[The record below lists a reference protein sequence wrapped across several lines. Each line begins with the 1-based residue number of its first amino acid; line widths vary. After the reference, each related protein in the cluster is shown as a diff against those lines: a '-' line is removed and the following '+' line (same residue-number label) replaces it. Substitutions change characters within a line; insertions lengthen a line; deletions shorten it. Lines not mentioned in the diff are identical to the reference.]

1 MESIVRTLWG
11 IGLMSAKYP
20 NLPIEIPKFT
30 TLNEKFGIATNQTLA
45 ANEIPGAIYYAIGN
59 QGHRVEIG
67 ANEIPLTSPIEHD
80 PTHAALYGHLP
91 FVLRPVMNDLPKEK
105 RDQYALRKELLIG
118 AEKYYAY
125 YLKRLDFTN
134 AKVNYYKTTVI
145 DGEETTVPYVP
156 NSGNLSPLKPKISAT
171 SVTTTSSSTVY
182 ASTEVT
188 INFNAFDV
196 EELINACKILY
207 NDERYAIISEI
218 AICSGVDRQ
227 LSGLTAGNS
236 QIVVKEAIC
245 VQVNAF
251 VSASH
256 NVAETNQGFTRIID
270 LGENEPLMTGSSEL
284 IATVP

>member
-1 MESIVRTLWG
+1 
-11 IGLMSAKYP
+11 
-20 NLPIEIPKFT
+20 
-30 TLNEKFGIATNQTLA
+30 
-45 ANEIPGAIYYAIGN
+45 
-59 QGHRVEIG
+59 
-67 ANEIPLTSPIEHD
+67 
-80 PTHAALYGHLP
+80 
-91 FVLRPVMNDLPKEK
+91 MNDLTKEK

-118 AEKYYAY
+118 TEKYYAY

-251 VSASH
+251 ISASH

-284 IATVP
+284 IAKVV

>member
-1 MESIVRTLWG
+1 V
-11 IGLMSAKYP
+11 
-20 NLPIEIPKFT
+20 
-30 TLNEKFGIATNQTLA
+30 
-45 ANEIPGAIYYAIGN
+45 
-59 QGHRVEIG
+59 V
-67 ANEIPLTSPIEHD
+67 
-80 PTHAALYGHLP
+80 
-91 FVLRPVMNDLPKEK
+91 
-105 RDQYALRKELLIG
+105 
-118 AEKYYAY
+118 
-125 YLKRLDFTN
+125 
-134 AKVNYYKTTVI
+134 TVI

-236 QIVVKEAIC
+236 QIVVRKPSAYKLTLSFQLAI
-245 VQVNAF
+245 
-251 VSASH
+251 
-256 NVAETNQGFTRIID
+256 T
-270 LGENEPLMTGSSEL
+270 
-284 IATVP
+284 